1 MPVAL
6 SLRTIDLSAAARPNR
21 ESTAR
26 RWRNAVRAPHR
37 APARPP
43 AEGLRLLRPPLH
55 LAQEVGARLAE
66 REVLLGC
73 VPAEG
78 EPHVVAHGAVSVFG
92 RIGPRG

>member
-6 SLRTIDLSAAARPNR
+6 SLRTIDFSAAARPNR

-43 AEGLRLLRPPLH
+43 AEGLCLLRPPLH
-55 LAQEVGARLAE
+55 VAKEVGARLAE
-66 REVLLGC
+66 REVLLGR
-73 VPAEG
+73 VPEKG
-78 EPHVVAHGAVSVFG
+78 VRLFVAHGAVSEFE